1 MEEIALE
8 ISSLHPYSW
17 QGRGE
22 KKGECLYK
30 SQRYKNIV
38 KYANVWV
45 HQKQDF
51 RSPCCMHDKTFI
63 RILVLTNT

>member
-17 QGRGE
+17 QGGGE

-38 KYANVWV
+38 KYANV
-45 HQKQDF
+45 
-51 RSPCCMHDKTFI
+51 
-63 RILVLTNT
+63 